1 MKNYYKRYLVLA
13 IIGAAIIGLAFYLL
27 LNSYLDKEEIVVA
40 SKDLPAGTIIND
52 EDLEYGEYYKNSLPE
67 GYVTVG
73 KEIVG
78 STINIDRRK
87 HDYISSDMFEMQK
100 DEDDFSSL
108 EKGEAVI
115 AIELQYTEPI
125 LAMLKNGDIVSIIST
140 VRDKEFINNNNDAYE
155 VPDEIEE
162 SEISNDIEFHNH
174 IDPYKDYIKKNTLE
188 LSDNILSIDG
198 QIIIRGLE
206 ILYIKENLSEDNSNI
221 LISSNNKTI
230 SMYFVC
236 SLEEAPLIARLT
248 ADNKYKIIY
257 EKV

>member
-1 MKNYYKRYLVLA
+1 MKNYYKRYLALA

-40 SKDLPAGTIIND
+40 SRELPAGSIIND
-52 EDLEYGEYYKNSLPE
+52 EDLEYKEYYKNSLPE
-67 GYVTVG
+67 GHMIAG

-78 STINIDRRK
+78 NIINIDRKK
-87 HDYISSDMFEMQK
+87 HDYISNDMFEIRK

-115 AIELQYTEPI
+115 AIEIQYTEPI

-140 VRDKEFINNNNDAYE
+140 IRDKEFLSNKNVAKISN
-155 VPDEIEE
+155 EIEE
-162 SEISNDIEFHNH
+162 NSTFNDLEFQN
-174 IDPYKDYIKKNTLE
+174 YNYSRGDYIEINTLE
-188 LSDNILSIDG
+188 LSENIFSIDG
-198 QIIIRGLE
+198 QIVIRNLE
-206 ILYIKENLSEDNSNI
+206 ILYIKENLSENNGNI

-230 SMYFVC
+230 SMYFIC

-248 ADNKYKIIY
+248 AENKYKIVY
-257 EKV
+257 EKI

>member
-40 SKDLPAGTIIND
+40 SKDLPAGTVIND
-52 EDLEYGEYYKNSLPE
+52 EDLEYREYYKNSLPE
-67 GYVTVG
+67 GYVIAG
-73 KEIVG
+73 EKILG
-78 STINIDRRK
+78 SIINIDRRK
-87 HDYISSDMFEMQK
+87 HDYISSDMFEIRE

-108 EKGEAVI
+108 KTGEAVI

-125 LAMLKNGDIVSIIST
+125 LVMLKNGDIVSIIST
-140 VRDKEFINNNNDAYE
+140 IRDKEFINNNNAYE
-155 VPDEIEE
+155 VSNEIKE
-162 SEISNDIEFHNH
+162 SGTSNELEFHNY
-174 IDPYKDYIKKNTLE
+174 IDPYEDYIEKNTLE
-188 LSDNILSIDG
+188 LSENILSIDG
-198 QIIIRGLE
+198 QIIIRNLE
-206 ILYIKENLSEDNSNI
+206 ILYIKEDLKENSNNI
-221 LISSNNKTI
+221 LINSNNKTI
-230 SMYFVC
+230 SMYLIC

>member
-40 SKDLPAGTIIND
+40 SKDLLVGTIIND
-52 EDLEYGEYYKNSLPE
+52 EDLEYREYYKNSLPE
-67 GYVTVG
+67 GYVTAG
-73 KEIVG
+73 KEIIG
-78 STINIDRRK
+78 SIINIDRRK
-87 HDYISSDMFEMQK
+87 HDYISSDMFEIRE

-108 EKGEAVI
+108 EIGEAVI

-140 VRDKEFINNNNDAYE
+140 IKDKEFINNNNTYE
-155 VPDEIEE
+155 VTNEIEE
-162 SEISNDIEFHNH
+162 GGTSNEIESHNYV
-174 IDPYKDYIKKNTLE
+174 DPYVDYIEKNTLE
-188 LSDNILSIDG
+188 LSENILSIDG
-198 QIIIRGLE
+198 QIVIRDLE
-206 ILYIKENLSEDNSNI
+206 ILYIKENLSENNSNI
-221 LISSNNKTI
+221 LINSNNKTI
-230 SMYFVC
+230 SMYFIC

-248 ADNKYKIIY
+248 ADNEYKIIY

>member
-52 EDLEYGEYYKNSLPE
+52 EDLEYREYYKNSLPE
-67 GYVTVG
+67 GYVIDG
-73 KEIVG
+73 EEIVG
-78 STINIDRRK
+78 SIINIDRRK
-87 HDYISSDMFEMQK
+87 HDYISNDMFEIRE

-108 EKGEAVI
+108 EIGEAVI

-125 LAMLKNGDIVSIIST
+125 LVMLKNGDIVSIIST
-140 VRDKEFINNNNDAYE
+140 VRDKEFINNNAYE
-155 VPDEIEE
+155 ISNEIEE
-162 SEISNDIEFHNH
+162 SGTSNEIEFHNY
-174 IDPYKDYIKKNTLE
+174 IDPYEDYIEKNTLK
-188 LSDNILSIDG
+188 LSDNIFSIDG
-198 QIIIRGLE
+198 QIVIRDLE
-206 ILYIKENLSEDNSNI
+206 ILYIKENLNENSGNI
-221 LISSNNKTI
+221 LINSNNKTI
-230 SMYFVC
+230 SMYFIC

>member
-40 SKDLPAGTIIND
+40 SKDLPADTIIND
-52 EDLEYGEYYKNSLPE
+52 EDLEYREYYKNSLPE
-67 GYVTVG
+67 GYVTAG

-78 STINIDRRK
+78 SIINIDRRK
-87 HDYISSDMFEMQK
+87 HDYISSDMFEIRK

-108 EKGEAVI
+108 KIGEAVI

-125 LAMLKNGDIVSIIST
+125 LVMLKNGDIVSIIST
-140 VRDKEFINNNNDAYE
+140 VRDKEFINDNANE
-155 VPDEIEE
+155 VSGGTEE
-162 SEISNDIEFHNH
+162 SGTSNEIEFHNC
-174 IDPYKDYIKKNTLE
+174 IDPYEDYIEKNTLE
-188 LSDNILSIDG
+188 LSENILSIDG
-198 QIIIRGLE
+198 QIIIRDLE
-206 ILYIKENLSEDNSNI
+206 ILYIKENLSENSGNI
-221 LISSNNKTI
+221 LINNNNKTI
-230 SMYFVC
+230 SIYFIC

-257 EKV
+257 EKI

>member
-40 SKDLPAGTIIND
+40 SKDLSAGTIIND
-52 EDLEYGEYYKNSLPE
+52 EDLEYREYYKNSLPE
-67 GYVTVG
+67 GYVIDG
-73 KEIVG
+73 EEIVG
-78 STINIDRRK
+78 SIINIDRRK
-87 HDYISSDMFEMQK
+87 HDYISNDMFEIRE

-108 EKGEAVI
+108 EIGEAVI

-125 LAMLKNGDIVSIIST
+125 LVMLKNGDIVSIIST
-140 VRDKEFINNNNDAYE
+140 VRDKEFINNNAYE
-155 VPDEIEE
+155 ISNEIEE
-162 SEISNDIEFHNH
+162 SGTSNEIEFHNY
-174 IDPYKDYIKKNTLE
+174 IDPYEDYIEKNTLK
-188 LSDNILSIDG
+188 LSDNIFSIDG
-198 QIIIRGLE
+198 QIVIRDLE
-206 ILYIKENLSEDNSNI
+206 ILYIKENLDENSGNI
-221 LISSNNKTI
+221 LINSNNKTI
-230 SMYFVC
+230 SMYFIC

>member
-52 EDLEYGEYYKNSLPE
+52 EDLEYREYYKNSLPE
-67 GYVTVG
+67 GYVIDG
-73 KEIVG
+73 EEIVG
-78 STINIDRRK
+78 SIINIDRRK
-87 HDYISSDMFEMQK
+87 HDYISNDMFEIRE

-108 EKGEAVI
+108 EIGEAVI

-125 LAMLKNGDIVSIIST
+125 LVMLKNGDIVSIIST
-140 VRDKEFINNNNDAYE
+140 VRDKEFINNNAYE
-155 VPDEIEE
+155 ISNEIEE
-162 SEISNDIEFHNH
+162 SGTSNEIEFHNY
-174 IDPYKDYIKKNTLE
+174 IDPYEDYIEKNTLK
-188 LSDNILSIDG
+188 LSDNIFSIDG
-198 QIIIRGLE
+198 QIVIRDLE
-206 ILYIKENLSEDNSNI
+206 ILYIKENLNENSGNI

-230 SMYFVC
+230 SMYFIC

>member
-40 SKDLPAGTIIND
+40 SKDLSAGTIIND
-52 EDLEYGEYYKNSLPE
+52 EDLEYREYYKNSLPE
-67 GYVTVG
+67 GYVIDG
-73 KEIVG
+73 EEIVG
-78 STINIDRRK
+78 SIINIDRRK
-87 HDYISSDMFEMQK
+87 HDYISNDMFEIRE

-108 EKGEAVI
+108 EIGEAVI

-125 LAMLKNGDIVSIIST
+125 LVMLKNGDIVSIIST
-140 VRDKEFINNNNDAYE
+140 VRDKEFINNNAYE
-155 VPDEIEE
+155 ISNEIEE
-162 SEISNDIEFHNH
+162 SGTSNEIEFHNY
-174 IDPYKDYIKKNTLE
+174 IDPYEDYIEKNTLK
-188 LSDNILSIDG
+188 LSDNIFSIDG
-198 QIIIRGLE
+198 QIVIRDLE
-206 ILYIKENLSEDNSNI
+206 ILYIKENLNENSGNI
-221 LISSNNKTI
+221 LINSNNKTI
-230 SMYFVC
+230 SMYFIC

>member
-27 LNSYLDKEEIVVA
+27 LNSYLDKEEVVVA

-52 EDLEYGEYYKNSLPE
+52 EDLEYKEYYKNSLPE
-67 GYVTVG
+67 GYVIVG

-78 STINIDRRK
+78 NIINIDRRK
-87 HDYISSDMFEMQK
+87 HDYISSDMFEIQK
-100 DEDDFSSL
+100 DEDDFNSL

-125 LAMLKNGDIVSIIST
+125 LAMLKNGDIISIIST
-140 VRDKEFINNNNDAYE
+140 IRDKEFINDDNAYE
-155 VPDEIEE
+155 VPDGIEE
-162 SEISNDIEFHNH
+162 SGTLNEIEFHNYV
-174 IDPYKDYIKKNTLE
+174 DPYEDYIEKNTLK
-188 LSDNILSIDG
+188 LSENILSIDG
-198 QIIIRGLE
+198 QIVIRDLE
-206 ILYIKENLSEDNSNI
+206 ILYIKENLSENSGNI
-221 LISSNNKTI
+221 LINNNNKTI
-230 SMYFVC
+230 SMYFIC

-257 EKV
+257 EKI

>member
-52 EDLEYGEYYKNSLPE
+52 EDLEYREYYKNSLPE
-67 GYVTVG
+67 GYVIDG
-73 KEIVG
+73 EEIVG
-78 STINIDRRK
+78 SIINIDRRK
-87 HDYISSDMFEMQK
+87 HDYISSDMFEIRE

-108 EKGEAVI
+108 EIGEAVI

-125 LAMLKNGDIVSIIST
+125 LLMLKNGDIVSIIST
-140 VRDKEFINNNNDAYE
+140 VRDKEFINNNAYE
-155 VPDEIEE
+155 ISNEIEE
-162 SEISNDIEFHNH
+162 SGTSNEIEFHNY
-174 IDPYKDYIKKNTLE
+174 IDPYEDYIEKNTLK
-188 LSDNILSIDG
+188 LSDNIFSIDG
-198 QIIIRGLE
+198 QIVIRDLE
-206 ILYIKENLSEDNSNI
+206 ILYIKENLNENSGNI
-221 LISSNNKTI
+221 LINSNNKTI
-230 SMYFVC
+230 SMYFIC

>member
-52 EDLEYGEYYKNSLPE
+52 EDLEYREYYKNSLPD
-67 GYVTVG
+67 GYVIDG
-73 KEIVG
+73 EEIVG
-78 STINIDRRK
+78 SIINIDRRK
-87 HDYISSDMFEMQK
+87 HDYISNDMFEIRE

-108 EKGEAVI
+108 EIGEAVI

-125 LAMLKNGDIVSIIST
+125 LVMLKNGDIVSIIST
-140 VRDKEFINNNNDAYE
+140 VRDKEFINNNAYE
-155 VPDEIEE
+155 ISNEIEE
-162 SEISNDIEFHNH
+162 SGTSNEIEFHNY
-174 IDPYKDYIKKNTLE
+174 IDPYEDYIEKNTLK
-188 LSDNILSIDG
+188 LSDNIFSIDG
-198 QIIIRGLE
+198 QIVIRDLE
-206 ILYIKENLSEDNSNI
+206 ILYIKENLNENSGNI
-221 LISSNNKTI
+221 LINSNNKTI
-230 SMYFVC
+230 SMYFIC